1 MRRLI
6 PLIFIVVACIC
17 LQLMFPALGLAQ
29 EASVE
34 ASPSGTLPDW
44 TQASFS
50 SLGAIDNAAE
60 VSKGD
65 FYRAWNTGD
74 TVSDILTLEDI
85 SPQFAAER
93 LTLGDIATVTDQ
105 DWLQQSVGSFDL
117 LAQQR
122 VDELVDVVPN
132 LGDFR
137 VAEVLPLESLFSSS
151 NVNLSDATVSEAL
164 DQAPLLNS
172 LRLSSLGDELAAFSI
187 SEIPNVELIE
197 LESLNGWESA
207 TISEIP
213 GLSNVPFM
221 AMPNFFDA
229 SLGIIARID
238 MVWGET
244 EDHRQN
250 TISGSNQSGF
260 KVPCSGGGKLVEP
273 EAGDKCA
280 YIELDDLEDEGRPIQ
295 GSFEGK
301 QWISGRYHEVQGG
314 FGSLKNVPSP
324 LGYTPGYEPT
334 GRHPFGDLFKVVVW
348 EPDETSDRTSFRM
361 FFRWCTYSLSEG
373 RTCTPYNQMAA
384 PFFTQP
390 VNSYVYVGPLDA
402 QGGASAAPSRAKVAS
417 AFNVSNRSGAGRRS
431 FGSCSKEVLAGI
443 SIDNLKESIASIES
457 RGSGDYTAIGIHTC
471 DKYGLC
477 GRALGRY
484 QMMSYLPE
492 VESEVWKVQGG
503 RDWLD
508 RVNSG
513 YEPST
518 AEINTYFPKDAQER
532 AFDQE
537 IHQLF
542 ETAQRKV
549 DPQTGEL
556 FEGNRL
562 VERVTQTWFSGPNSK
577 VDDKGSDDLG
587 RLSIYEYGV
596 ESRKYYNSIGGADP
610 ACTAGETTGDFIFPS
625 SEQWSIS
632 SGFGPREIGCQRS
645 KFHPAIDIAMPIG
658 EPVLAADGGTVQY
671 AGEAGGYGY
680 TVVIDHGGGTKTR
693 YSHLSEILV
702 GEGQGVNQGE
712 TIALSGNSDG
722 NSDIST
728 GPHLDFGIYLN
739 DPYDDYLPS
748 SGNAVN
754 PIDYVDL

>member
-6 PLIFIVVACIC
+6 PLIFIVTACIFV
-17 LQLMFPALGLAQ
+17 QLMLPAVGFFQDSPAN
-29 EASVE
+29 ASQ
-34 ASPSGTLPDW
+34 SGVLPDW

-50 SLGAIDNAAE
+50 SLGATDSDAE
-60 VSKGD
+60 ISYGS
-65 FYRAWNTGD
+65 FYRAWNAGD
-74 TVSDILTLEDI
+74 TVSDVLTLEDI
-85 SPQFAAER
+85 SPQFASEQ
-93 LTLGDIATVTDQ
+93 LTLGDINTATGQ

-137 VAEVLPLESLFSSS
+137 VVDVLPLESLFSNSS
-151 NVNLSDATVSEAL
+151 ADLSDATVAEAL
-164 DQAPLLNS
+164 DQDPLLNS
-172 LRLSSLGDELAAFSI
+172 LRLDSLGDELETFSVG
-187 SEIPNVELIE
+187 EIPNVEMTRLD
-197 LESLNGWESA
+197 SLNGWESA
-207 TISEIP
+207 TVSEVP

-221 AMPNFFDA
+221 AMPNFFDGA
-229 SLGIIARID
+229 LGIIARID
-238 MVWGET
+238 MVWGKT

-250 TISGSNQSGF
+250 TVSGSNQSGF
-260 KVPCSGGGKLVEP
+260 KVPCSEGGKLVEP
-273 EAGDKCA
+273 EVGDKCA
-280 YIELDDLEDEGRPIQ
+280 YIELDDLEDEGRPMQ

-314 FGSLKNVPSP
+314 FGSLKNMPSP
-324 LGYTPGYEPT
+324 LGYMPGYEPT

-361 FFRWCTYSLSEG
+361 FFRWCTYYPGEG

-390 VNSYVYVGPLDA
+390 VNSYVYIGPLDG
-402 QGGASAAPSRAKVAS
+402 QGGASAAPSRAKVAA
-417 AFNVSNRSGAGRRS
+417 AFNVSSRNGAGRPS
-431 FGSCSKEVLAGI
+431 FGSCSKEVIAGI
-443 SIDNLKESIASIES
+443 SIDNLKEGIASIES
-457 RGSGDYTAIGIHTC
+457 RGTGDYTAIGIHTC
-471 DKYGLC
+471 DRYGLC

-492 VESEVWKVQGG
+492 VEAEVWQVQGG

-508 RVNSG
+508 RINDG
-513 YEPST
+513 YEPSV

-532 AFDQE
+532 AFDVE

-549 DPQTGEL
+549 DPQTGQL
-556 FEGNRL
+556 FEGDRL
-562 VERVTQTWFSGPNSK
+562 VERVTQTWFSGENGK

-587 RLSIYEYGV
+587 RLSVYEYGV
-596 ESRKYYNSIGGADP
+596 ESRKYYNSIGGAEP
-610 ACTAGETTGDFIFPS
+610 ACTAGATTGDFIFPAT
-625 SEQWSIS
+625 EQWSIS
-632 SGFGPREIGCQRS
+632 SGYGPREIGCQRS

-658 EPVLAADGGTVQY
+658 ESVLAADGGTVQY

-702 GEGQGVNQGE
+702 GEGQGVNQGDA
-712 TIALSGNSDG
+712 IALSGNSDG

-739 DPYDDYLPS
+739 DPYDDYLPA

-754 PIDYVDL
+754 PIDYLDF